1 MFFQIVAVVGVG
13 VGFKMMQGK
22 QQFELDPAAPWVG
35 DCADKYLRIV
45 LWAHLVATIGVCLVP
60 LFGWFGFPVI
70 AVRLPR
76 ALLQL
81 PFRLGCALASS
92 RPESAA
98 QSIYSTG
105 WPLSDGCLVLSCLA
119 AWVQLWGMVY
129 YPGAIMHNNKRMV
142 ICEHRQTD
150 RHHIDI
156 SSRHSPEHANDPPC
170 PEWCFARFV
179 FGFTAARCCVWSAS
193 ADTVFQ
199 FLGLLWWFFGCVYAF
214 AIAW

>member
-105 WPLSDGCLVLSCLA
+105 WPLSDGCLVLSCRLGVA
-119 AWVQLWGMVY
+119 VG
-129 YPGAIMHNNKRMV
+129 H
-142 ICEHRQTD
+142 
-150 RHHIDI
+150 
-156 SSRHSPEHANDPPC
+156 
-170 PEWCFARFV
+170 
-179 FGFTAARCCVWSAS
+179 
-193 ADTVFQ
+193 
-199 FLGLLWWFFGCVYAF
+199 GLLSRRYHAQQQTHGYL
-214 AIAW
+214 

>member
-1 MFFQIVAVVGVG
+1 MWGLWCGVAACIHARVDHWVSMFFQIVAVVGVG

-105 WPLSDGCLVLSCLA
+105 WPLSDGCLVLSCLVLSCLVLPPGCSCG
-119 AWVQLWGMVY
+119 AWSTTQALSCTTTNAWLSVS
-129 YPGAIMHNNKRMV
+129 
-142 ICEHRQTD
+142 TD
-150 RHHIDI
+150 RPTDTTLTSHLDTLP
-156 SSRHSPEHANDPPC
+156 REHAN
-170 PEWCFARFV
+170 
-179 FGFTAARCCVWSAS
+179 
-193 ADTVFQ
+193 
-199 FLGLLWWFFGCVYAF
+199 FLN
-214 AIAW
+214 